1 LHPPS
6 CCLVLLKIA
15 YFFAVFLAAF
25 LAGAFL
31 ATAFLV
37 AIVYSPFST
46 CVETTAFLLQLTEC
60 IELRNRGVKEK
71 IQNLLQSF
79 VRKIVLRKA
88 DGF

>member
-1 LHPPS
+1 MHPPS

-31 ATAFLV
+31 AAFLV

-46 CVETTAFLLQLTEC
+46 CVGTTAFLLQLTEC
-60 IELRNRGVKEK
+60 IELRNHGVKKKIEK
-71 IQNLLQSF
+71 LLQSF
-79 VRKIVLRKA
+79 VPKFGSKSA
-88 DGF
+88 AGF